1 MRAAGIEGVEVARR
15 LARLV
20 VADRTSTTPMGLA
33 WEPFMLPRSTMLAL
47 CALTLVGGSALAQQP
62 TGQGGLDCS
71 RFTHNPDGSWSV
83 NQPLELFSDQGR
95 VRIAP
100 GPPFKR
106 GMSFGGLDIAE
117 MLDQQCR

>member
-1 MRAAGIEGVEVARR
+1 MLSRSII
-15 LARLV
+15 LAF
-20 VADRTSTTPMGLA
+20 G
-33 WEPFMLPRSTMLAL
+33 
-47 CALTLVGGSALAQQP
+47 ALTLAGGAALAQQP

-95 VRIAP
+95 VRISP